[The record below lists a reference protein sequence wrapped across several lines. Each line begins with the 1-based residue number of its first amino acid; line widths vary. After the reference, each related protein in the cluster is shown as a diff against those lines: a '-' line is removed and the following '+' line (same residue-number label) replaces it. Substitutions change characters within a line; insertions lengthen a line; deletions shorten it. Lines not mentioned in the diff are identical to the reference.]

1 MADVSIWFVTQ
12 DAEVGVTLSAVQALR
27 LAEAIT
33 RNIADAVSEAGRNG
47 AESPW
52 PDARPS
58 GQTLAAPQY

>member
-1 MADVSIWFVTQ
+1 MADVSIGFATQ
-12 DAEVGVTLSAVQALR
+12 DAEVVVNLSAVQALR

-33 RNIADAVSEAGRNG
+33 RNIADAVSGPGQNG

-58 GQTLAAPQY
+58 GQTLAASQY